1 MTQFNINGQWLELL
15 EDTSVQLTR
24 TNELYAFDDVALE
37 RTTSFDIPATPRN
50 LDILQLANDYHGRGT
65 AMRRDIAA
73 TMSLGAVAY
82 DGVLHITEY
91 DCTERVFKAV
101 FTFGNLQEL
110 QALRT
115 CGKLPELGLTTMAY
129 VTPEDM
135 QNPVQA
141 SADITRN
148 WSCMR
153 HADMPC
159 NPSVRIASIFRL
171 LELQVPSL
179 PTVTLPTAA
188 AGLRIIRDKLVGFSR
203 SVHLAMTRNPQGGSQ
218 PDTTYPPAPFNLIT
232 GTDIFNTVFDGA
244 DTHFGLATTS
254 GGQLTQRYWT
264 IRGIKATTPVAITFP
279 LTMSRFW
286 FAQKTGLT
294 GGQPSNFYGGYWWQ
308 DGGPNAQPIITG
320 EPLAGKTIELQ
331 TGDELYLVNL
341 SDFVHTSAGGL
352 EIDGWR
358 FDLGATFPQET
369 PTAFDVMIAGGERYY
384 LQDNMPDIT
393 PAELC
398 KIVAAVT
405 GTVLRYSPDRGVWFD
420 DLQTGGDTM
429 TLAQVEEQ
437 GTMTRTFG
445 DYAQHN
451 IVTFD
456 DADNPDRLE
465 LDYVIDNINLEER
478 RELTVIPLS
487 CGGAGMYNY
496 LPAIKR
502 GDGDTLCT
510 YVQGYEALQRVE
522 LPRNAYIQGLCDAS
536 TSLDVTCRM
545 TAWEYAGITP
555 HMLLYYDGVL
565 WTWTEMQW
573 QEGEAVIKLAATPA
587 AAAMSNEMAE

>member
-15 EDTSVQLTR
+15 EDTDVQLTR
-24 TNELYAFDDVALE
+24 TNELYAFDNVELE

-50 LDILQLANDYHGRGT
+50 LDILQLANDYHGRGR
-65 AMRRDIAA
+65 AMRIDIAA

-101 FTFGNLQEL
+101 FTFGELQQL

-115 CGKLPELGLTTMAY
+115 CGKLPELGLETLEF
-129 VTPEDM
+129 VTPDDM
-135 QNPVQA
+135 QNPVA
-141 SADITRN
+141 AGLN
-148 WSCMR
+148 VWSCMR

-159 NPSVRIASIFRL
+159 NPSMRIVSLFGL
-171 LELQVPSL
+171 LQLQVPSL
-179 PTVTLPTAA
+179 PMVTLPTAA
-188 AGLRIIRDKLVGFSR
+188 AGLRIIRDKVVGFSR
-203 SVHLAMTRNPQGGSQ
+203 GVRISMTRNPQGGTQ
-218 PDTTYPPAPFNLIT
+218 PDTTEPPAPFNLIT
-232 GTDIFNTVFDGA
+232 GTDIFGTVFDGA

-254 GGQLTQRYWT
+254 GGQFTQRWWT
-264 IRGIKATTPVAITFP
+264 IRGIKATTPVSITFP
-279 LTMSRFW
+279 LTTDRSW
-286 FAQKTGLT
+286 FAQKTGETYGLP
-294 GGQPSNFYGGYWWQ
+294 PSNFYGGYSWQ

-320 EPLAGKTIELQ
+320 EPLAGKTIEMQ

-341 SDFVHTSAGGL
+341 NDFVHTSAGGL

-358 FDLGATFPQET
+358 FDSGATFPQEN
-369 PTAFDVMIAGGERYY
+369 PTTFDVMIAGGQRYY
-384 LQDNMPDIT
+384 LQDNLPEIT
-393 PAELC
+393 PVELC

-429 TLAQVEEQ
+429 TLAQVTER

-456 DADNPDRLE
+456 DEENPERLE
-465 LDYVIDNINLEER
+465 LDYAIDNINLDER
-478 RELTVIPLS
+478 NELTVIPLS
-487 CGGAGMYNY
+487 CGGAGLYNY

-510 YVQGYEALQRVE
+510 YIQGYEALQRVE
-522 LPRNAYIQGLCDAS
+522 LPRNAYIQGLCDSS
-536 TSLDVTCRM
+536 TSLELTCRM
-545 TAWEYAGITP
+545 TAWKYATITP
-555 HMLLYYDGVL
+555 RTLFYYDGVQ
-565 WTWTEMQW
+565 WTWTEVQW

-587 AAAMSNEMAE
+587 TAAMSNVMAD